1 MKPDDF
7 MKLIDK
13 IFADC
18 KALLVVKEMEYSEGV
33 DRLDQFKKGIHFTGL
48 PAHRVLAGM
57 MLKHTTSIYDMLRDE
72 DTTEY
77 RMDKWE
83 EKIYDHINYLCL
95 LMGILEDNQ
104 QAKKICVKDA

>member
-7 MKLIDK
+7 NMLVDK
-13 IFADC
+13 IFLDC
-18 KALLVVKEMEYSEGV
+18 KALLQIKESEYSEGV
-33 DRLDQFKKGIHFTGL
+33 DRLDQFKKGEVFTGL

-72 DTTEY
+72 KTTDYHME
-77 RMDKWE
+77 KWE

-95 LMGILEDNQ
+95 LMGILDDNQ
-104 QAKKICVKDA
+104 REKND